1 MRTIIDF
8 ALMIIVVT
16 AFVAVVCASA
26 YLLGWIYKRKVILM
40 KPFPIQPIQPIQQP
54 KKGENKSNDFT
65 VIIDMPPSY
74 EEAKQQ
80 TKEKVSASTPFKNAC
95 KGMRIAHTQ

>member
-1 MRTIIDF
+1 MDF

-26 YLLGWIYKRKVILM
+26 YLLGWIYKRGRKVILM
-40 KPFPIQPIQPIQQP
+40 KPFPILPIHQP

-65 VIIDMPPSY
+65 VNIDMPPSY

>member
-1 MRTIIDF
+1 MDF

-16 AFVAVVCASA
+16 AFVTVVCASA
-26 YLLGWIYKRKVILM
+26 YLLGWIYKRGKKVILM

-80 TKEKVSASTPFKNAC
+80 TKEKVSASAPFKNAC

>member
-1 MRTIIDF
+1 MDF

-16 AFVAVVCASA
+16 AFVTVVCASA
-26 YLLGWIYKRKVILM
+26 YLLGWIYKRGKKVILI
-40 KPFPIQPIQPIQQP
+40 KSIPVQPIQPIQQP

-80 TKEKVSASTPFKNAC
+80 TEGKVTK
-95 KGMRIAHTQ
+95 

>member
-1 MRTIIDF
+1 MDF

-26 YLLGWIYKRKVILM
+26 YLLGWIYKRGRKVILI
-40 KPFPIQPIQPIQQP
+40 KSIPVQPIQPIQQP
-54 KKGENKSNDFT
+54 KKGENKSNDFI
-65 VIIDMPPSY
+65 VNIDMPPSY

-80 TKEKVSASTPFKNAC
+80 TEGKVTK
-95 KGMRIAHTQ
+95 

>member
-1 MRTIIDF
+1 MDF

-26 YLLGWIYKRKVILM
+26 YLLGWIYKRGKKVILM

-80 TKEKVSASTPFKNAC
+80 TKEKVSASTLFKNSC
-95 KGMRIAHTQ
+95 KGVRTAHKQ

>member
-1 MRTIIDF
+1 MDF

-16 AFVAVVCASA
+16 AFVTVVCASA
-26 YLLGWIYKRKVILM
+26 YLLGWIYKRGKKVILI
-40 KPFPIQPIQPIQQP
+40 KSIPVQPIQPIQQP

-65 VIIDMPPSY
+65 VISDMPPSY

-80 TKEKVSASTPFKNAC
+80 TEGKVTK
-95 KGMRIAHTQ
+95 

>member
-1 MRTIIDF
+1 MEF

-16 AFVAVVCASA
+16 AFVTVVCASA
-26 YLLGWIYKRKVILM
+26 YLLGWIYKRGKKVILM
-40 KPFPIQPIQPIQQP
+40 KPFPVQPIQPIQQP

-65 VIIDMPPSY
+65 VNIDMPPSY
-74 EEAKQQ
+74 EEAKKQ
-80 TKEKVSASTPFKNAC
+80 TEEKVSAFLKNTC

>member
-1 MRTIIDF
+1 MDF
-8 ALMIIVVT
+8 ALMIIIVT

-26 YLLGWIYKRKVILM
+26 YLLGWIYKRGKKVILI
-40 KPFPIQPIQPIQQP
+40 KSIPVQPIQPIHQP

-65 VIIDMPPSY
+65 VNIDMPPSY

-80 TKEKVSASTPFKNAC
+80 TEGKVTK
-95 KGMRIAHTQ
+95 